1 MNSKFFIC
9 QYDPVDFSVT
19 HSARQSVIIL
29 RLTHFTFIIVL
40 FIITAYRSVAL
51 PYPCQMTVQKVTSNF
66 VGLVSCKKVF
76 CSCFPL
82 SVCSLSLSVCSFSF
96 SLSPSL
102 YFALPPSLPPSPL
115 PPFSLHP
122 SLRCCLASGWSGRI
136 IILELNRPVWTQD
149 CGIDCLLELAAY
161 SQDRAVGP
169 VSPLILTSALR

>member
-1 MNSKFFIC
+1 MKSKFFIS
-9 QYDPVDFSVT
+9 QFDPVDFSVT
-19 HSARQSVIIL
+19 HSNRQSVIIIL

-40 FIITAYRSVAL
+40 FIITAYGAVVF

-66 VGLVSCKKVF
+66 VGLITCKNYFV
-76 CSCFPL
+76 PVLDQDNL
-82 SVCSLSLSVCSFSF
+82 SLSAPSLSLSPHLSILLSQLPLF
-96 SLSPSL
+96 SLC
-102 YFALPPSLPPSPL
+102 
-115 PPFSLHP
+115 P

-136 IILELNRPVWTQD
+136 IILELNRPVWTRD